1 MGIEIL
7 ITVAIASGSSVSAV
21 WFMLW
26 RLERSLDGR
35 LDDIEK
41 AILQKQHDITLINQ
55 RIERLEDHENQEA
68 RNLRTALGQI
78 QQWID
83 LVASPVAVRTE
94 P

>member
-1 MGIEIL
+1 MGLEIL
-7 ITVAIASGSSVSAV
+7 ITVAIASGGSVGAV
-21 WFMLW
+21 YMMIFG
-26 RLERSLDGR
+26 LERR
-35 LDDIEK
+35 MDDRMDKLEDLIKESK
-41 AILQKQHDITLINQ
+41 SDINLSNQ

-83 LVASPVAVRTE
+83 LVASPVNMRTD